1 MSRRILVADDS
12 STIQKVIKIAFS
24 RYPVEMLEAAS
35 YIEALSSLSGLRP
48 DALILDAS
56 LPGAKG
62 PGDFAKLAEDSG
74 GVPVLLLVGT
84 YETIDEAQFRA
95 SGFHNF
101 LRKPFD
107 SNDLVSQVDQMLGG
121 TLAHGGGNA
130 APHGDAI
137 PPGSTQRP
145 AHATVIHAGGLGE
158 VQRSARGTNP
168 PPPPP
173 GASGRGTMPP
183 APPMGAS
190 APPPAP
196 PSRRSM
202 PQMHLDDDDQVDDRP
217 PPPPAPGRRSEP
229 AMRLG
234 AGDDDDAIPPP
245 PPASGRRSA
254 PALRLD
260 DEDDGARHAAP
271 PPAPGR
277 AAVPPPPPPGRRVSG
292 PPVGLDDEA
301 LQPPAPPP
309 ARAGGRRPTLE
320 PRPFDPYADED
331 GGEGPRLDLRG
342 LDEGAAEPPALEP
355 PPLAT
360 DERRKGRRAFTG
372 APPFAL
378 EDDSGP
384 KAYRPPLPDEEPQYS
399 GNLPGVPDTLPEEL
413 VRRLEA
419 QLPALV
425 REAVEAYCERHFKSL
440 AREVIAAELRRLAD
454 DKARHLV
461 DP

>member
-24 RYPVEMLEAAS
+24 RYPVEMSEAAS
-35 YIEALSSLSGLRP
+35 YIEALSSLSGVRP

-62 PGDFAKLAEDSG
+62 PGDFSKLAEDSG

-95 SGFHNF
+95 AGFHNF

-121 TLAHGGGNA
+121 TLAHGGVS
-130 APHGDAI
+130 APPRGDAI
-137 PPGSTQRP
+137 PEGSTQRP

-158 VQRSARGTNP
+158 VQRGARGTNP
-168 PPPPP
+168 PPPP
-173 GASGRGTMPP
+173 GAGGRGTRPP
-183 APPMGAS
+183 APPVGAS
-190 APPPAP
+190 APPPTP
-196 PSRRSM
+196 PGRRSM
-202 PQMHLDDDDQVDDRP
+202 PQMRLDDGDEPVDDTPPPPPSPGRRSEPAVRFADEDDGDGMP
-217 PPPPAPGRRSEP
+217 PPPPAPGRRSAP
-229 AMRLG
+229 AMQL
-234 AGDDDDAIPPP
+234 DDD
-245 PPASGRRSA
+245 
-254 PALRLD
+254 
-260 DEDDGARHAAP
+260 DDGARHAAP

-277 AAVPPPPPPGRRVSG
+277 ATVPPPPAPGRRVSG
-292 PPVGLDDEA
+292 PPVGLDDDD
-301 LQPPAPPP
+301 LQPPAPPL

-331 GGEGPRLDLRG
+331 GGEEPRLDLRG
-342 LDEGAAEPPALEP
+342 LDEGAGEP

-378 EDDSGP
+378 EDDSGA
-384 KAYRPPLPDEEPQYS
+384 KAFRPPLPDEERQHS
-399 GNLPGVPDTLPEEL
+399 GNLPGMPDTVPEEL